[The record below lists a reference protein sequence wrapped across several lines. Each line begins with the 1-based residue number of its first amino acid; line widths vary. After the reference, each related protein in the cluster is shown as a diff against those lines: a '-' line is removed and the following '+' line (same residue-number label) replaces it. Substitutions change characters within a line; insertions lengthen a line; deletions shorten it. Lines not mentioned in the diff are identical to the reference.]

1 MMNTLLRKAWLIR
14 ISRCAEC
21 LRRLLSTVQKWIVP
35 VGDRRREKTERGQVE
50 MDRGSIALSGVSSG
64 T

>member
-1 MMNTLLRKAWLIR
+1 MLR
-14 ISRCAEC
+14 RCAGC
-21 LRRLLSTVQKWIVP
+21 LRGLLSTVQKWIMP

-50 MDRGSIALSGVSSG
+50 MDPGSITLSGVSSG